1 MGSVPST
8 VSTLLPWQRGSPVT
22 MTRKWDPAKLV
33 YSVKMECAKDNK
45 VRLTIYSLILNCNV
59 QMSLVVI
66 LVTGGWKW
74 TGLSSVEV
82 LSPAGTPLTCSLPPL
97 PSTDRYRH
105 TQDGLV
111 ACGGAG
117 GGARTSCATLTA
129 AGWAESQLLGQER
142 QYHTSWRSPAGLL
155 LLGGEQSPT
164 TTELLSSTDST
175 TSTSITLEYS
185 ARLV

>member
-1 MGSVPST
+1 M
-8 VSTLLPWQRGSPVT
+8 
-22 MTRKWDPAKLV
+22 
-33 YSVKMECAKDNK
+33 
-45 VRLTIYSLILNCNV
+45 
-59 QMSLVVI
+59 

-74 TGLSSVEV
+74 SGLSSVEV
-82 LSPAGTPLTCSLPPL
+82 LSPAGTSLTCPLPPL
-97 PSTDRYRH
+97 LSTERYRH

-129 AGWAESQLLGQER
+129 AGWAESQLLGHER

-175 TSTSITLEYS
+175 TSSSFALEYS
-185 ARLV
+185 AKYV

>member
-1 MGSVPST
+1 MVGPCEAG
-8 VSTLLPWQRGSPVT
+8 LLCQDEVCQGQQS
-22 MTRKWDPAKLV
+22 KA
-33 YSVKMECAKDNK
+33 Y
-45 VRLTIYSLILNCNV
+45 YSLILKRNV
-59 QMSLVVI
+59 QISLVVI

-74 TGLSSVEV
+74 SGLSSVEL

-97 PSTDRYRH
+97 PSDQRYRH

-155 LLGGEQSPT
+155 LLGGDQSGD

-175 TSTSITLEYS
+175 TTTSITLEYN
-185 ARLV
+185 AK